1 MFRAMTSEG
10 RGSSKEDGLSDNEKI
25 DRAIRE
31 AAAEAHKKKIKLRQ
45 AARFWKDPFSPDP
58 DKPVAVRPSGGDRS
72 FSAGVASSAGLA
84 TNSANPDLIRAREET
99 ARARADAAAARAEA
113 ARANAARA
121 RAEANAA
128 YVTAVAA
135 KKEAQ
140 AARASCDEARL
151 AKAPSLALR
160 VERTRDLMGSS
171 GGLTGGL
178 VPSNH
183 HDKSPASHDKVTKV
197 APAIAPVNVP
207 PAAGPSPGT
216 DPSNAAA
223 SRAWRNGIVVV
234 PLAPGH

>member
-10 RGSSKEDGLSDNEKI
+10 HTSSKEDGLSDNEKI

-31 AAAEAHKKKIKLRQ
+31 AAAEAHKKKVKLRQ

-58 DKPVAVRPSGGDRS
+58 DKPVAVRQHEE
-72 FSAGVASSAGLA
+72 SSPVEALSTRRELA
-84 TNSANPDLIRAREET
+84 RALEET
-99 ARARADAAAARAEA
+99 AVARADAAAARAEA

-151 AKAPSLALR
+151 AKAPSLGLR
-160 VERTRDLMGSS
+160 RERTRDTTT
-171 GGLTGGL
+171 GLPDGL
-178 VPSNH
+178 VTSNH
-183 HDKSPASHDKVTKV
+183 HDKSPAAGHDKGARAAAPP
-197 APAIAPVNVP
+197 APAAVTA
-207 PAAGPSPGT
+207 PAAPSPST
-216 DPSNAAA
+216 DQANAAA

-234 PLAPGH
+234 PLSPGR